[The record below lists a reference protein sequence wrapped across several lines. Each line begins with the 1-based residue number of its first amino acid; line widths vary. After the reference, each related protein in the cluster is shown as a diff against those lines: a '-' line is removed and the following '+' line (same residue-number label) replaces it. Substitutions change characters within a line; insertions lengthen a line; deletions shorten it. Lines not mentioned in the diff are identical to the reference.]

1 MLNKILITGACCFI
15 GLNLTKFLFKKKFKN
30 LLLLDNFS
38 TSEKKALLKSRKFK
52 INSVNV
58 ELRT

>member
-38 TSEKKALLKSRKFK
+38 TSEKKHYLNRKNLK
-52 INSVNV
+52 
-58 ELRT
+58 